1 MTRVSRFAAAV
12 GALLAALLSAS
23 CAPAAPSESSR
34 APVVKA
40 LVISTALVPDEI
52 EAFGNLSFISKVDV
66 SSPQDALVEELPYR
80 EGDAIPS
87 GGVAARLRNRQ
98 VELAVGQ
105 AENGV
110 VRALAALALADA
122 RLFEGL
128 LAAESRILGIEN
140 SALEIVQAKKEL
152 AESRRRLDDQETLFM
167 AGGVAEETMRAARFS
182 VEAAAEDV
190 ALMERDLSA
199 RLVGLRDE
207 DLSARGLDVP
217 ADPAARR
224 RALAAL
230 STAALSAELDAAA
243 AGLAAARK
251 DLEGA
256 SAVLADLTVRV
267 GAGGVV
273 GARYQEVGERVKR
286 GDKLVTIMETGSLY
300 AVAAVDEADSGRV
313 SRGMA
318 AKVRV
323 DAAGGE
329 FDGVVD
335 LVSPV
340 LESRTA
346 SVSARILIRDPGG
359 RLKPG
364 MFARTTITVG
374 PPRYVVALP
383 ARAIAERAGDT
394 CSVFAIYGGRIHE
407 RRIAIGESLDGDWV
421 ALDGLVEGDVVV
433 DRPDPGLKEGDRVD
447 VSS

>member
-1 MTRVSRFAAAV
+1 VTDRSRVAAAV
-12 GALLAALLSAS
+12 AKSLVALLCAS
-23 CAPAAPSESSR
+23 CGPAEPPEASR
-34 APVVKA
+34 ALTVRA
-40 LVISTALVPDEI
+40 IVISTVLVPDEI
-52 EAFGNLSFISKVDV
+52 AAFGNLSFISKVDV
-66 SSPQDALVEELPYR
+66 SSPQDALIEELPYR
-80 EGDAIPS
+80 EGDAIPA
-87 GGVAARLRNRQ
+87 GGVAARLSNRQ
-98 VELAVGQ
+98 VELAVCQ

-122 RLFEGL
+122 RLFEGR

-152 AESRRRLDDQETLFM
+152 RESRRRLDDQETLFM

-182 VEAAAEDV
+182 AEAAAEDV

-217 ADPAARR
+217 ADPAVRR

-243 AGLAAARK
+243 ADLAAARK

-256 SAVLADLTVRV
+256 AAVLADLTVRV

-273 GARYQEVGERVKR
+273 GARYLEVGERVKR

-300 AVAAVDEADSGRV
+300 AVAAVDEADSARV

-364 MFARTTITVG
+364 MFARATITVG

-383 ARAIAERAGDT
+383 ARAIAERAGDS
-394 CSVFAIYGGRIHE
+394 CSVFAISGGRIHE
-407 RRIAIGESLDGDWV
+407 RRIEIGEALDGDWI

-433 DRPDPGLKEGDRVD
+433 DRPDPGLKEGDRVE